1 MTTAIAA
8 AVVATGV
15 ALGMLGAGR
24 PLDPW
29 TMLVTAALAVSVA
42 SAPWAQLRRR
52 ATPALF
58 EDVDERTG
66 VGTARAVLTLLD
78 RELDRTRSYGSTF
91 SLAVL
96 ELDRAMFAGV
106 TPRRT
111 TRLLSGLV
119 TGLAGDVRL
128 GDRVCHASAS
138 DRELVVVVLPDTGA
152 QGARTFVSRLVEHT
166 QRHLAA
172 EGVAFEGHMRAEP
185 LSHPDDLP
193 EMQRLQRRLEV
204 LEGTEALI
212 RDVAVRRRRHRR
224 TGESTPL
231 AIPTEGELTGARHE

>member
-1 MTTAIAA
+1 MAG
-8 AVVATGV
+8 AVVTTSLALAMLAT
-15 ALGMLGAGR
+15 GR

-29 TMLVTAALAVSVA
+29 TAALTAALAVSIV
-42 SAPWAQLRRR
+42 STPWTELRRR
-52 ATPALF
+52 PTPALF

-66 VGTARAVLTLLD
+66 VGTTRAVLALLD
-78 RELDRTRSYGSTF
+78 RELDRTRNYGSVF

-96 ELDRAMFAGV
+96 ELDRAMFAALP
-106 TPRRT
+106 PRRG
-111 TRLLSGLV
+111 TRVVSALV

-172 EGVAFEGHMRAEP
+172 EGVPFDGHMRAEP
-185 LSHPDDLP
+185 LSHPDDLA

-212 RDVAVRRRRHRR
+212 RDVEVRRRRHRR
-224 TGESTPL
+224 TADPAQLGMPTDEEL
-231 AIPTEGELTGARHE
+231 AGARPE